1 MPDADAGAGKAE
13 ARDGAEAGAE
23 RRHSERKG
31 ALPLLSFRLTRVR
44 DSFVC
49 RVLLRFG
56 NRADGAAVFTS
67 SAVDALVRVDDVF
80 AVTLGDCR
88 DGAGV
93 CARSARNAFIADN
106 SCHGVHSFQRIGLPT
121 DNIISHARAVQPI
134 ERKTPARR
142 RKIRNGELV
151 KTYGCAAR
159 RNRKASARG
168 RSSKSDT
175 TAARLILPR
184 RRFPVRSVSPWFSAL
199 RACRS

>member
-1 MPDADAGAGKAE
+1 MSTVCEVLSARMSEGSQGVPDADAGAGKAE

-121 DNIISHARAVQPI
+121 DNIISHARGQFNRLNEKHPPDGEKFAMANLQK
-134 ERKTPARR
+134 RTGAR
-142 RKIRNGELV
+142 
-151 KTYGCAAR
+151 
-159 RNRKASARG
+159 
-168 RSSKSDT
+168 
-175 TAARLILPR
+175 
-184 RRFPVRSVSPWFSAL
+184 
-199 RACRS
+199 

>member
-1 MPDADAGAGKAE
+1 MSTVCEVLSARMSEGSRRRARCGCRRRQSKGTGRGRGGGGAATLRTKRSVA
-13 ARDGAEAGAE
+13 APFVPSDPC
-23 RRHSERKG
+23 KG
-31 ALPLLSFRLTRVR
+31 QF
-44 DSFVC
+44 FC

-121 DNIISHARAVQPI
+121 DNIISHARGQFNRLNEKHPHD
-134 ERKTPARR
+134 
-142 RKIRNGELV
+142 GEKFAMANL
-151 KTYGCAAR
+151 
-159 RNRKASARG
+159 
-168 RSSKSDT
+168 
-175 TAARLILPR
+175 
-184 RRFPVRSVSPWFSAL
+184 
-199 RACRS
+199 

>member
-1 MPDADAGAGKAE
+1 MSTVCEVLSARMSGGSRRRARCGCRRRQSRGTGRGRGGAA
-13 ARDGAEAGAE
+13 

-121 DNIISHARAVQPI
+121 DNIISHARGQFNRLNEKHP
-134 ERKTPARR
+134 PD
-142 RKIRNGELV
+142 GEKFAMANL
-151 KTYGCAAR
+151 
-159 RNRKASARG
+159 
-168 RSSKSDT
+168 
-175 TAARLILPR
+175 
-184 RRFPVRSVSPWFSAL
+184 
-199 RACRS
+199 